1 MPLLP
6 EKLPDKIFNEDGTRL
21 DGRKFDDL
29 RDLKIEI
36 GVLKNA
42 AGSALVCHGG
52 NRILAGAFGP
62 REVHPRHLAKSDT
75 GILQVQYRMATYSVG
90 ERKTPVPGRREKEI
104 SMVVGKS
111 LEPVLFL
118 EQYPNTTIDIYILV
132 LSADGGTRCASVT
145 AAACALADM
154 GIPMKDLVAGVAV
167 GKIGD
172 RIFLDVSDKEDK
184 WEEGGAT
191 DLPVAVLVNEKQFSL
206 LQLDGQITVEQFD
219 EMLNLAYE
227 GAKKIY
233 EKQKEALRQK
243 YAAELVGK

>member
-6 EKLPDKIFNEDGTRL
+6 EKLPDKIFNDDGTRL
-21 DGRKFDDL
+21 DGRNFDDL
-29 RDLKIEI
+29 RNLKIEI

-42 AGSALVCHGG
+42 DGSALVYHGK

-62 REVHPRHLAKSDT
+62 REVHPRHLAQSDT
-75 GILQVQYRMATYSVG
+75 GILQVQYRMSTFSVG
-90 ERKTPVPGRREKEI
+90 ERKSPVPGRREKEI
-104 SMVVGKS
+104 SMVVGKA

-118 EQYPNTTIDIYILV
+118 EQYPNTTIDIFIQV

-167 GKIGD
+167 GKID
-172 RIFLDVSDKEDK
+172 DKIILDVSDKEDK

-191 DLPVAVLVNEKQFSL
+191 DMPVAVMVNEKKFTL
-206 LQLDGQITVEQFD
+206 LQLDGQITVEQF
-219 EMLNLAYE
+219 ENMLELAYK
-227 GAKKIY
+227 GAQMVY
-233 EKQKEALRQK
+233 EKQKEALRKK
-243 YAAELVGK
+243 YTIELIGR